1 MWHPPAVL
9 VSRRTAELARLVAAD
24 AILGIGYAAEEV
36 GDDDMVTVAPPT
48 PPRPERAR
56 QARRKVEPV
65 TDVELPEP
73 DFDQTPVTATEDIA
87 DLEPELDEPGSDPI
101 TTAQSKLLHKL
112 MRDRFGG
119 DRDTSLTAISEQLRR
134 PVETTKDPTIAD
146 ASELID
152 WLSPE
157 PEDDDE

>member
-48 PPRPERAR
+48 PARPARAR
-56 QARRKVEPV
+56 TARRKVEPV
-65 TDVELPEP
+65 PYVKLPEP

-101 TTAQSKLLHKL
+101 TAAQSKLLHKL
-112 MRDRFGG
+112 LWDGFGG
-119 DRDTSLTAISEQLRR
+119 ARDTSLTAISEQLRR
-134 PVETTKDPTIAD
+134 PVDTTKDLTVAD

-152 WLSPE
+152 WLSPD
-157 PEDDDE
+157 PEEDAE